1 MANAFFFG
9 SADKRLFGIYHEP
22 SLGRD
27 RQSGVVLCY
36 PFGQEYIRS
45 HRSYQKLAVQLAS
58 AGFHVLRFDYYGCGD
73 SSGESHDVTIDQWL
87 DDIVTAVVELKDS
100 AGIEEISLVGLRLGA
115 TLAVRASTR
124 EASARVKN
132 LVLWEP
138 VTNGKEYV
146 AEQLRDHRNWLRD
159 LSLKPPRGGHN
170 SAGAEVLGFPLPDRL
185 RDEIESIDLLSPTEQ
200 KVSRALLIGNDD
212 LAGLAEFGDY
222 IQNLGVE
229 CENQR
234 VAAPRVWLKQVGTD
248 LALVPNDSLRCITSW
263 IDKVHR

>member
-1 MANAFFFG
+1 MTNAFFFG
-9 SADKRLFGIYHEP
+9 SADKRLFGVYHEP

-27 RQSGVVLCY
+27 RQSGIVLCY

-45 HRSYQKLAVQLAS
+45 HRSYQKLAVQLAG

-73 SSGESHDVTIDQWL
+73 SSGGSQDGTIDQWL
-87 DDIVTAVVELKDS
+87 DDIVAAVIEIKDS
-100 AGIEEISLVGLRLGA
+100 AGIEEVSLVGLRLGA
-115 TLAVRASTR
+115 TLAARASTR
-124 EASARVKN
+124 EASAQVKN

-138 VTNGKEYV
+138 VTNGKRYV

-159 LSLKPPRGGHN
+159 LSLNPPRGRRPSTGT
-170 SAGAEVLGFPLPDRL
+170 ELLGFPLSDRL
-185 RDEIESIDLLSPTEQ
+185 RDEIESIDLLSSTEQ
-200 KVSRALLIGNDD
+200 KVSRALLIENDD
-212 LAGLAEFGDY
+212 LAGLAEFSDHM
-222 IQNLGVE
+222 QKLGVE

-234 VAAPRVWLKQVGTD
+234 IAAPRVWLNQAGPD